1 MDFSICFFSALYN
14 KDSEDNSSKT
24 SEDSNYRK
32 SEGNSSKK
40 SEGERKHESGKH
52 KVVEHKNKKIKL
64 EYDSAGTNNHLSD
77 GLSPKDIEKAEKKSK
92 KSRLHTKKK
101 KKTKGLKTS
110 KSRDEKRLSKKIK
123 QKRKHSKHNT
133 DRVKKKK
140 SSRRLSHE
148 SKRSRSNS
156 FCSEEY
162 AREEEIA
169 PKKRHASPEID
180 FYKDKFDKIKERRRG
195 SSKNNADSDS
205 KTDKGKSNLPL
216 PEKDKNLK
224 LKETIEKLKAKSE
237 KSESPPVYEDL
248 FESKKSTSKKEKKR
262 YDDSDIHKKTEKP
275 KNRQTDEYEFIDD
288 ANPDD
293 ASVKVEYS
301 TAAPKKA
308 AKKQSNAKNESATEA
323 LEQAV
328 KDISKWLDDDPKV
341 EFSSES
347 TNSPLQTVASEE
359 STSTVISSK
368 PDEDILSS
376 LQEKEKEKGMN
387 TKKDG
392 LKKRHHKD
400 PTKSLSRRKELQRT
414 IERLQPGKSK
424 GNLLSNMQS
433 CPKQEDNSTPSVTNK
448 VKEVKSS
455 LIMKTEEGSPKLSLG
470 TVLPT
475 VGFGLGKQ
483 HNFTQEP
490 TTPPNVAKVE
500 VVDTGTMTCENEDNV
515 SAEVDVK
522 SDIVVESEEAPSTE
536 VKIEKPSILAKQ
548 YQEKATPNLS
558 AWFKAFGAPK
568 SGGTTSTSTSTTTT
582 TTKKKFDDIDQEDL
596 IDRKTTS
603 PDNVSSIKNEQSVD
617 ESLIVEGG
625 DSPLPSLTSNS
636 RLRRTSTGSSISE
649 RSSFSQDLDSPRH
662 QPSHPSPLIQ
672 SPASPRTED
681 HQKQYPLMNVT
692 VRVGFYQ
699 DTASVKSSPE
709 KSCSPREAPQ
719 SPYSAYSQ
727 HVYAA
732 SANGSIQQ
740 ANQSQLLSIEGP
752 CKSPLPT
759 YGQTQPPPFYDGSK
773 AGQANKSVRQE
784 DYTAF
789 GPDSMYQRPSS
800 PFSGSFSPAQ
810 SPYSQHSQ
818 HSPYSHVQH
827 SPQTFGQPTAVSNAL
842 QTIQSTENK
851 VVEKSAIFPVK
862 KRTYNEH
869 SELVTDANSGIIQ
882 NQGVGKVNDTVA
894 ASGVGVP
901 PAMYFD
907 EEKVE
912 TPSSCAVISNNP
924 SVITT
929 ATSKNVKKTIQLLT
943 YSPKMDTE
951 AVPTLPNF
959 TPETVERGTLD
970 LCSQYTD
977 IASDYS
983 ARKIQ
988 PQINDFSLVGL
999 SKPHIETNAASMYQ
1013 DMSISK
1019 HMSGSTLFSEVKNA
1033 TELASKDFSMR
1044 NKTIDMINMGYSNKF
1059 MDTSKINVDMVNMG
1073 YLMPDS
1079 GNMENKISAHMSKID
1094 SNMDETKSRSYDLY
1108 NMACNIMPFAGR
1120 PDQINPSVLKVA
1132 PSSEYSDKNK
1142 KPQAYDK
1149 SHSVLQYTNQPME
1162 LMNSNRSASGRPS
1175 YLENINIVKENR
1187 SSIVPT
1193 YKDWNVETIKKND
1206 PYNLSA
1212 YKEMQNKSDSN
1223 KINTSPMI
1231 SPANAG
1237 LVQKTNTDNLNYE
1250 SPNNINDTDESQRS
1264 KSDNMRVPIIRI
1276 EISSSIKPQADT
1288 QQLTPSEYIRP
1299 RNVNVNMPMHQ
1310 TKTVDSVNYDRNMPM
1325 SAANT
1330 YKPQSNHPIDASLR
1344 NIPNIP
1350 QMMEKYV
1357 KDDRMLSAFPPSV
1370 PSPYHDKNLPIA
1382 YHKNMHGGVPSN
1394 QMFQPVSMPVAYG
1407 RDTTYSPNIQTS
1419 VHNLS
1424 VDPIPIE
1431 TEKKS
1436 KSRKKKAAPES
1447 PSAGSSN
1454 QSFHSYGSLKSGL
1467 SSTAEQAAIAL
1478 KSSNILPGS
1487 AFNYGPSALSSG
1499 LYGDSSRILEEMRSS
1514 SSNQY
1519 MAANYMAAAAAAA
1532 HQSDKGAKP
1541 AHQANPFQFL
1551 SHHPQARPAYP
1562 LMGMDPSSALYQQ
1575 YLHRHQEELLRHSTS
1590 QMMGIFPPGYPG
1602 SLGVRQP
1609 YDSISRPSWL

>member
-1 MDFSICFFSALYN
+1 M
-14 KDSEDNSSKT
+14 
-24 SEDSNYRK
+24 
-32 SEGNSSKK
+32 
-40 SEGERKHESGKH
+40 
-52 KVVEHKNKKIKL
+52 VEHKNKKIKL
-64 EYDSAGTNNHLSD
+64 EYDSADTNNHLSD
-77 GLSPKDIEKAEKKSK
+77 GPSPKDIEKAEKKSK

-140 SSRRLSHE
+140 SSRRLSFE

-156 FCSEEY
+156 FCSEE
-162 AREEEIA
+162 ELA

-248 FESKKSTSKKEKKR
+248 FESKKSSKKEKKR
-262 YDDSDIHKKTEKP
+262 YDDSDSHKKTDKP
-275 KNRQTDEYEFIDD
+275 KNRQTDEYEFVDD

-293 ASVKVEYS
+293 SSGKVEYS
-301 TAAPKKA
+301 IAAPKKA
-308 AKKQSNAKNESATEA
+308 VKKQSNTKNESATEA

-341 EFSSES
+341 QEFSSES
-347 TNSPLQTVASEE
+347 TNSPLQIVTTEE
-359 STSTVISSK
+359 SPSTVVSSK
-368 PDEDILSS
+368 PEEDILSS
-376 LQEKEKEKGMN
+376 QQEKEKEKGV
-387 TKKDG
+387 TAKKDG

-400 PTKSLSRRKELQRT
+400 PTKSLARRKELQRT

-433 CPKQEDNSTPSVTNK
+433 CPKQEENSTPSITNK

-490 TTPPNVAKVE
+490 PTPPNVAKVE

-515 SAEVDVK
+515 STEVDMK
-522 SDIVVESEEAPSTE
+522 SDTVVESEEPPTTE

-548 YQEKATPNLS
+548 CQEKATPNLS

-568 SGGTTSTSTSTTTT
+568 SGGTTSTSTSTSTTT
-582 TTKKKFDDIDQEDL
+582 TNKKKFDDIDQEDL

-603 PDNVSSIKNEQSVD
+603 PDNISSIKNEQIVD

-672 SPASPRTED
+672 SPASPRTEE

-709 KSCSPREAPQ
+709 KSCSPREGPQ
-719 SPYSAYSQ
+719 SPYPAYSQ

-740 ANQSQLLSIEGP
+740 TNQSQLLSIEGP

-759 YGQTQPPPFYDGSK
+759 YGQTQPPPFYDASK
-773 AGQANKSVRQE
+773 AVQANKSVRQE

-827 SPQTFGQPTAVSNAL
+827 SPQTFGQPTAVAVSNI
-842 QTIQSTENK
+842 IQSTENK
-851 VVEKSAIFPVK
+851 VVEKSAVFPVK

-869 SELVTDANSGIIQ
+869 SEHVTDVNSGIIQ
-882 NQGVGKVNDTVA
+882 NQGAGKVSENVVVSA
-894 ASGVGVP
+894 VGVP

-912 TPSSCAVISNNP
+912 TSSSCVVLNNNP
-924 SVITT
+924 SVITS
-929 ATSKNVKKTIQLLT
+929 ANSKNVKKTIQLS
-943 YSPKMDTE
+943 YSPKMETE
-951 AVPTLPNF
+951 VVPTLPSF

-999 SKPHIETNAASMYQ
+999 SKTHIEKNTASVYQ
-1013 DMSISK
+1013 DTSISK

-1033 TELASKDFSMR
+1033 TEIASKDFSMR

-1073 YLMPDS
+1073 YLVPDS

-1120 PDQINPSVLKVA
+1120 SDQINPSVLKVA
-1132 PSSEYSDKNK
+1132 PSSEYPDKNK
-1142 KPQAYDK
+1142 KQQAYDK
-1149 SHSVLQYTNQPME
+1149 SHSVLQYTNQPIE
-1162 LMNSNRSASGRPS
+1162 LMNANRSASVRPS
-1175 YLENINIVKENR
+1175 YLENINIVKESR

-1193 YKDWNVETIKKND
+1193 YKDWNAETIKKND

-1212 YKEMQNKSDSN
+1212 YKEMQNKSDPN
-1223 KINTSPMI
+1223 KMNTSQTI
-1231 SPANAG
+1231 VPANAG

-1250 SPNNINDTDESQRS
+1250 SPNNINDTDESQRA
-1264 KSDNMRVPIIRI
+1264 KTDNMRVPIIRI
-1276 EISSSIKPQADT
+1276 EISSSIKPQADA

-1299 RNVNVNMPMHQ
+1299 RNVNVNLPMHQ
-1310 TKTVDSVNYDRNMPM
+1310 TKTVDSVNYDRNMAIN
-1325 SAANT
+1325 AASV
-1330 YKPQSNHPIDASLR
+1330 YKAQSSHPIDASLR

-1370 PSPYHDKNLPIA
+1370 PSPYHDKPIA

-1394 QMFQPVSMPVAYG
+1394 QMFQPVSMPMAYG

-1424 VDPIPIE
+1424 VDTVPME
-1431 TEKKS
+1431 TEKKN
-1436 KSRKKKAAPES
+1436 KSRKKKAIPET
-1447 PSAGSSN
+1447 PSVGSSN

-1499 LYGDSSRILEEMRSS
+1499 LYGDSSRILEEMRTS

-1519 MAANYMAAAAAAA
+1519 MAANYMAAAAAA
-1532 HQSDKGAKP
+1532 HQNDKGAKP

-1551 SHHPQARPAYP
+1551 GHHPQTRPAYP
-1562 LMGMDPSSALYQQ
+1562 LMSMDPASALYQD